1 MTWNDITVREWQQ
14 YIKLANDLKEPSL
27 VQQIEFNEK
36 IVALFFDLPLSYVE
50 NLNDQDFKDRLK
62 ELDFLSEPIKEVK
75 PKKRI
80 KVNGNYYRIKYD
92 VRKHNQRKQIAM
104 FSSAGDVISVKS
116 FAAKFE
122 DNIGKIMATMV
133 VPQRK
138 ILGFYFDK
146 KTRPEDHSR
155 ISEEILDAKFIDV
168 YSACIFFCR
177 LLEKLIQTTLH
188 YLIER
193 KELTMETKRK
203 LTHLLNTMDGF
214 TQLSKSQPTTE

>member
-62 ELDFLSEPIKEVK
+62 ELDFLSEPIKEIK

-146 KTRPEDHSR
+146 KVKPEDHSR
-155 ISEEILDAKFIDV
+155 ISEEILDAKFIDI
-168 YSACIFFCR
+168 YSTCIFFCR

-193 KELTMETKRK
+193 KELTMETKKK

-214 TQLSKSQPTTE
+214 TQLNKSQHTTE